1 MKYFAVQLF
10 IALLVLCGCS
20 RIQEEEVPLNIILIL
35 ADDLGYGDLH
45 SYGSE
50 FDDTPNLDRMA
61 REGLVFT
68 DFHSNCPVCSPTRAA
83 LISGQYQQRVGIE
96 TVVYAT
102 RFRHTGIKPG
112 TYTLASYARS
122 QGYSTGI
129 IGKWHLGYDTTYS
142 PLNFGFDYFRGYV
155 SGNVDYHSH
164 IDGAGFYDWWE
175 QKDTLVEPG
184 YSTDL
189 ITKNAVRFIRNNKDA
204 PFFLY
209 VAHEAPH
216 FPYQG
221 RGDDPIR
228 TKGMSSPGQGT
239 PADLQ
244 KTYREMIAAMDE
256 GVGEIF
262 RALEESGISDNTLVF
277 FLSDNG
283 ANINGSND
291 PFRGYKSSLWE
302 GGHRIPAMAYWK
314 GRIEPG
320 TSDELLLGMDIF
332 PTIAVLVGKDVP
344 DEIMLDGMDFSNV
357 LLEHDTMG
365 EKTVFWR
372 FKGESS
378 VRKGPWKLL
387 ALKDSTCLFNLSD
400 DPSESMN
407 IIQQNKSISDSL
419 HRMLEAWEKEMNT
432 YTLNTY

>member
-1 MKYFAVQLF
+1 MKYYAIQLF
-10 IALLVLCGCS
+10 ITLLVLCGCS
-20 RIQEEEVPLNIILIL
+20 RMQEEEIPPNIILIL

-83 LISGQYQQRVGIE
+83 LVSGQYQQRVGIE

-102 RFRHTGIKPG
+102 KFRHTGINPG
-112 TYTLASYARS
+112 TYTLASFAKS
-122 QGYSTGI
+122 HGYNTAI
-129 IGKWHLGYDTTYS
+129 VGKWHLGYDTTYS

-164 IDGAGFYDWWE
+164 IDGAGFYDWWD

-189 ITKNAVRFIRNNKDA
+189 ITKNAVRFIRNNKDS

-209 VAHEAPH
+209 LAHEAPH
-216 FPYQG
+216 SPYQG

-228 TKGMSSPGQGT
+228 TQGINSPGQGT

-262 RALEESGISDNTLVF
+262 RTLEDYGILGNTLVF
-277 FLSDNG
+277 FFSDNG
-283 ANINGSND
+283 ANKNGSND

-302 GGHRIPAMAYWK
+302 GGHRVPAMAYWK

-320 TSDELLLGMDIF
+320 TSDELLIGMDMF
-332 PTIAVLVGKDVP
+332 PTFAALAGWDLP
-344 DEIMLDGMDFSNV
+344 DGIELDGADFSSL
-357 LLEHDTMG
+357 LLEN
-365 EKTVFWR
+365 ESLEERPVYWR
-372 FKGESS
+372 FRGERT
-378 VRKGPWKLL
+378 VRIGPWKLL
-387 ALKDSTCLFNLSD
+387 VLKDSTYLFNLLD
-400 DPSESMN
+400 DPSEKVN
-407 IIQQNKSISDSL
+407 TIQRYPDLSDSL
-419 HRMLEAWEKEMNT
+419 KQLLQAWEEDMDTFK
-432 YTLNTY
+432 LNTF